1 MYNMKKVMSAL
12 LCAVFLFGLPYGASA
27 DDHGTAPMQEAVTEQ
42 PVERQALQTQALQQL
57 SKDTDFVV
65 YAPQLPHTDWKL
77 EIPVPYPHL
86 PGKKIITFT
95 RFSYFDM
102 SGDIYLM
109 GVEQH
114 KAHGYKTTRSI
125 TSIDIKNKTTKTK
138 QVEYEFKFDLSGEPV
153 TWNDIEGRFKPW
165 ATSQQNGGFLTWI
178 QGDTY
183 IEMSSV
189 VFTRE
194 QMIEVA
200 KSMKPVQQ

>member
-1 MYNMKKVMSAL
+1 
-12 LCAVFLFGLPYGASA
+12 
-27 DDHGTAPMQEAVTEQ
+27 
-42 PVERQALQTQALQQL
+42 
-57 SKDTDFVV
+57 
-65 YAPQLPHTDWKL
+65 
-77 EIPVPYPHL
+77 
-86 PGKKIITFT
+86 
-95 RFSYFDM
+95 
-102 SGDIYLM
+102 M

-114 KAHGYKTTRSI
+114 KARGYKTTRSI

-153 TWNDIEGRFKPW
+153 TWNDIEGRFKSW
-165 ATSQQNGGFLTWI
+165 ASSQQNGGFLTWI